1 MRPSDESMDIVCAA
15 LSVHTGVD
23 IGCGGCR
30 DALDA
35 FARAAVV
42 GELERLHRVTFGEFG
57 VWDLDRV
64 RAAILKRA
72 AELEKET
79 DNAKD

>member
-1 MRPSDESMDIVCAA
+1 MDIVCAA

-35 FARAAVV
+35 FARAAAAA
-42 GELERLHRVTFGEFG
+42 ELRRMERVTFWDFG
-57 VWDLDRV
+57 VWHLERV

-72 AELEKET
+72 AELEKGT
-79 DNAKD
+79 DDARE

>member
-15 LSVHTGVD
+15 LLKHA
-23 IGCGGCR
+23 GGCR

-42 GELERLHRVTFGEFG
+42 DELERLERVTFGEFG
-57 VWDLDRV
+57 VWHLERV

-72 AELEKET
+72 AELEKGT